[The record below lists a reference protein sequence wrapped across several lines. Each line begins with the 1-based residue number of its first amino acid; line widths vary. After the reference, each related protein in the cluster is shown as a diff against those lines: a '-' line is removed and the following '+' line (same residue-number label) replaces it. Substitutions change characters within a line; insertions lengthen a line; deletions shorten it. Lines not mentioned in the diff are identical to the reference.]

1 MAKEEAYQILG
12 PQVRGAID
20 SGCLRPGK
28 KGIGHVHSSAQ
39 SAHKCAAHW
48 LRTSCAGADE
58 IATLRQKL
66 AAAEARIQQMGRA
79 EGFMNPVE
87 G

>member
-12 PQVRGAID
+12 PQDRGAVD
-20 SGCLRPGK
+20 SGCLRPGE

-39 SAHKCAAHW
+39 WARKCAAYW
-48 LRTSCAGADE
+48 LRNSCAGADE
-58 IATLRQKL
+58 IARLRQKVAGAHL
-66 AAAEARIQQMGRA
+66 GDGPATFR
-79 EGFMNPVE
+79 GFMNPVE